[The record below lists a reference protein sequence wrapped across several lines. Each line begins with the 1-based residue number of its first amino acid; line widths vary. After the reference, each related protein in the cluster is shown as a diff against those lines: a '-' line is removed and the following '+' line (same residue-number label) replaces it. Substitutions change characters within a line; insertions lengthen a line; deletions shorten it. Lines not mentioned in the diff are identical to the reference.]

1 MSQIKSFSIVITDA
15 CMWIETETVLQKFSE
30 LEIGVI
36 SKIDVVNA
44 SSQGRECKK
53 FFIHF
58 SSINETDHAQR
69 LCLKL
74 IDNQKRQKEGELF
87 TPIKIIY
94 GRTRDG
100 RDQYWKIFMSQTPSD
115 RAAAYASKSS
125 EFKPRIE
132 M

>member
-1 MSQIKSFSIVITDA
+1 MSIKSFSIVITDA
-15 CMWIETETVLQKFSE
+15 CVWIETETVHQTFSE
-30 LEIGVI
+30 LDIGVI

-44 SSQGRECKK
+44 TSQGRECKK

-58 SSINETDHAQR
+58 SSINEAEHAQR

-87 TPIKIIY
+87 TPITIIY
-94 GRTRDG
+94 GKNRAG
-100 RDQYWKIFMSQTPSD
+100 RDQYWKIFMTQTPED
-115 RAAAYASKSS
+115 RVAGYAAKSAK
-125 EFKPRIE
+125 FTPRIE